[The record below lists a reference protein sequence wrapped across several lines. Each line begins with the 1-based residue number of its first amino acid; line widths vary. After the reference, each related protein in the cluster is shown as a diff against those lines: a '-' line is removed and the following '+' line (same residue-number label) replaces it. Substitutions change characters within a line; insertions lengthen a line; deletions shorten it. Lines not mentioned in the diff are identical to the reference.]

1 MMKYFLQSIILYNF
15 VIVNKHIIVQ
25 FKSNNLKFTVM
36 EKKLNEK
43 EMQEFVNENKLIVPK
58 NQKTKFETLSLE
70 KQVSKLKFYQDMIKL
85 KADAMEKNRIIN
97 RVKDIFDKRHA
108 TVSDAKDVIEFCQ
121 EFINN
126 FKQKRLDEI
135 DEKIKELQLMKE
147 SL

>member
-1 MMKYFLQSIILYNF
+1 
-15 VIVNKHIIVQ
+15 
-25 FKSNNLKFTVM
+25 M
-36 EKKLNEK
+36 EKKLNEN

-58 NQKTKFETLSLE
+58 NQKAKFETLSLE
-70 KQVSKLKFYQDMIKL
+70 KQVSKLKFYQDMIKM

-108 TVSDAKDVIEFCQ
+108 TVSDANDVIEFCQ